1 MGLRNGVRRKIRE
14 SRKMRGGKII
24 LQSSLKTG
32 DKTEA
37 SEKMY
42 KTKQGGSRISEK
54 RGGEIRR
61 YRMLCCIACGCR
73 CRVGAYHPST
83 RILEFMCK
91 ISLSS
96 VYFET
101 IRL

>member
-42 KTKQGGSRISEK
+42 KTKQGGQSY
-54 RGGEIRR
+54 IRKTWR
-61 YRMLCCIACGCR
+61 RN
-73 CRVGAYHPST
+73 
-83 RILEFMCK
+83 
-91 ISLSS
+91 
-96 VYFET
+96 
-101 IRL
+101 